1 MKRFTHNDAE
11 HQFCQWNIILEHPAH
26 KRIVDRPEPSQSLKV
41 FLMMPFTLL
50 CFGFPQLPSPPVSIV
65 YFIIEQSFYQPSF
78 NRIS

>member
-1 MKRFTHNDAE
+1 VRVSS
-11 HQFCQWNIILEHPAH
+11 
-26 KRIVDRPEPSQSLKV
+26 IVRALKV

-50 CFGFPQLPSPPVSIV
+50 CFGFLQLPSPPVSIV